1 VKIVIF
7 GSRNFDNYEL
17 LKKVCD
23 RIIKKLKPDTVTIIS
38 GTARGAD
45 TLGERY
51 ANERGYDL
59 ERYPAEW
66 DRYGKS
72 AGYRRNEKMA
82 KIADVGIGFWDGRSK
97 GTKHMID
104 IMKKLNK
111 KVYIKKFRQ
120 DRFGGGPTTSLPPLP
135 PPSLHQ

>member
-1 VKIVIF
+1 MKIVIF
-7 GSRNFDNYEL
+7 GSRSFSDYEL

-59 ERYPAEW
+59 ER
-66 DRYGKS
+66 
-72 AGYRRNEKMA
+72 
-82 KIADVGIGFWDGRSK
+82 
-97 GTKHMID
+97 
-104 IMKKLNK
+104 
-111 KVYIKKFRQ
+111 
-120 DRFGGGPTTSLPPLP
+120 
-135 PPSLHQ
+135 

>member
-1 VKIVIF
+1 MKIVIF

-23 RIIKKLKPDTVTIIS
+23 KIIRKLSPSSVTIIS
-38 GTARGAD
+38 GAARGAD
-45 TLGERY
+45 SLGERY
-51 ANERGYDL
+51 ANERNYKL
-59 ERYPAEW
+59 EKYPADW
-66 DRYGKS
+66 NRYGKS
-72 AGYRRNEKMA
+72 AGYRRNERMA

-111 KVYIKKFRQ
+111 KVYIKKFR
-120 DRFGGGPTTSLPPLP
+120 
-135 PPSLHQ
+135 

>member
-1 VKIVIF
+1 MKIVIF
-7 GSRNFDNYEL
+7 GSRNFSDYEL

-23 RIIKKLKPDTVTIIS
+23 KIIRKLSPSSVTIIS
-38 GTARGAD
+38 GAARGAD

-51 ANERGYDL
+51 ANEKGYDL

-82 KIADVGIGFWDGRSK
+82 RIADIGIGFWDGKSK
-97 GTKHMID
+97 GTRHMIET
-104 IMKKLNK
+104 MKKLGK
-111 KVYIKKFRQ
+111 KVYIKRFR
-120 DRFGGGPTTSLPPLP
+120 
-135 PPSLHQ
+135 